1 MKNKNL
7 IYIQYEIK
15 DLLAWFKALLKL
27 NNKNNYTDIN
37 IISEAFSI
45 KLFEEF
51 YNTKF
56 KILKVGNPGFDIVSK
71 DMKFYVQITSNHNFA
86 VKANSMLKE
95 FDSKPGRFNGCKL
108 ILFYLGGISSAK
120 RRRFYEKNEHQE
132 IMLFSLD
139 EFCSE
144 IIKISINPDK
154 LTNTNGIFVLLKRFK
169 DFFTNIEGR
178 GMNIEYQKGTI
189 LNRLKIK
196 SDRFVFIDF
205 VRLFSLLGKSVLEE
219 AKKNI
224 NAQIEN
230 KEKVLLKEYKSSNY
244 PYCIVDPN
252 IARLEI
258 TENSYEL
265 KYLKKSEKGDNLS
278 INIEKYREAVD
289 ELKKLFVFEI
299 YQRKVIF
306 IDPFKLI
313 NTEKEQ
319 VIHLEKKIEKKILN
333 KVANIN

>member
-108 ILFYLGGISSAK
+108 ILFYLGEISSAK
-120 RRRFYEKNEHQE
+120 RRRFYEKNEHQGRNV
-132 IMLFSLD
+132 
-139 EFCSE
+139 CS
-144 IIKISINPDK
+144 
-154 LTNTNGIFVLLKRFK
+154 
-169 DFFTNIEGR
+169 
-178 GMNIEYQKGTI
+178 
-189 LNRLKIK
+189 
-196 SDRFVFIDF
+196 F
-205 VRLFSLLGKSVLEE
+205 VRDGWFSVGTGL
-219 AKKNI
+219 
-224 NAQIEN
+224 
-230 KEKVLLKEYKSSNY
+230 
-244 PYCIVDPN
+244 
-252 IARLEI
+252 
-258 TENSYEL
+258 
-265 KYLKKSEKGDNLS
+265 YLQAGGRTPGSACD
-278 INIEKYREAVD
+278 
-289 ELKKLFVFEI
+289 
-299 YQRKVIF
+299 Q
-306 IDPFKLI
+306 
-313 NTEKEQ
+313 Q
-319 VIHLEKKIEKKILN
+319 
-333 KVANIN
+333 